1 MQIRVYKSSDR
12 RAWDEYVL
20 RHRDG
25 TVFHL
30 AGWKSVV
37 ESSFGHR
44 SFYLIAEKEKSH
56 SANEQRSYPHPKG
69 SIMGIFPLFT
79 IKSLVFGGSMVSLP
93 FASYGGILAESQEIE
108 KALYQEA
115 VELTKKKSLDYLEIR
130 NGKNSLPDLPKKD
143 LYYNFKK
150 EILPTEEENLKGIPR
165 KSRRMVRVSM
175 ANGLDSELGRKELLD
190 EFYDL
195 FAFSYRGFGTPVF
208 AKSYLRNILSEFGE
222 SSSILIIYK
231 NGKPL
236 SGVLSFFFNDE
247 VIPYYS
253 GAYPASREYA
263 ANDFLY
269 WKLMTIAMERGC
281 KSFDFGRSKKDTGPF
296 HFKKHWGFEPRPLP
310 YQYYLNKLREI
321 PNISPNNPKY
331 QKRIEMW
338 KKLPLWVTKIV
349 GPRIVRYI
357 P

>member
-1 MQIRVYKSSDR
+1 MKIRFYHETDR
-12 RAWDEYVL
+12 QAWDEYVL
-20 RHRDG
+20 RHPHG
-25 TVFHL
+25 TFFHL
-30 AGWKSVV
+30 SGWKRVV
-37 ESSFGHR
+37 EKSFGHR
-44 SFYLIAEKEKSH
+44 SFYLVAEQGERH
-56 SANEQRSYPHPKG
+56 SPEEHVSGSDTNG
-69 SIMGIFPLFT
+69 SIIGVFPLFT

-108 KALYQEA
+108 KALYQKA
-115 VELTKKKSLDYLEIR
+115 VELTEKKSLDYLEIR
-130 NGKNSLPDLPKKD
+130 NGNNSLPDLPKKD

-165 KSRRMVRVSM
+165 KSRRMVRVGM

-208 AKSYLRNILSEFGE
+208 AKSYLRNILSEFDE

-247 VIPYYS
+247 AIPYYS
-253 GAYPASREYA
+253 GASPASREYA
-263 ANDFLY
+263 ANDYLY
-269 WKLMTIAMERGC
+269 WRLMTIAMERGC